1 MLARSLSLIIA
12 LSTVSNAALGAQPT
26 GRMAQGLAGVT
37 DVAALFFVAAG
48 ATLMVIRR
56 SNRRRKSDD

>member
-1 MLARSLSLIIA
+1 MLARSALVLIGLSA
-12 LSTVSNAALGAQPT
+12 LSTAALGAEPT

-48 ATLMVIRR
+48 ATLMMLRR
-56 SNRRRKSDD
+56 SSRRRKSDD